1 MKISIFGL
9 GYVGC
14 VTAACLARDGHTVHG
29 VDVNPQKVEMIRAG
43 QSPVVEPG
51 LSDLISQAVESGHL
65 QAGLD
70 SRAAVQSSDLSLICV
85 GTPSNDNGSL
95 RLDFVENVCREIGS
109 ALAEKPDYHV
119 VVVRSTV
126 LPGTV
131 EEKMLPLLEQY
142 SGKKAGVDFGL
153 CMHPEFLREG
163 SAIRDY
169 MQPSLIVIGELDPRS
184 GNVLQQLYEKMD
196 APLNRTTIRTAEM
209 VKYVSNAFHALK
221 VTFANEI
228 GNLGKAHGVDGQEV
242 MRIFGQDKVLNI
254 STAYLKPGFAFGG
267 SCLPK
272 DVRALAY
279 RAKERDVDTPLL
291 NAVLP
296 SNQKQVELGIK
307 LVEKTGLKKV
317 GILGLSFKPSTDD
330 LRESPAITLAETL
343 LGRGYNIRIFDDQV
357 QLSRLMGANKSFLE
371 SELPHIASLMCDSME
386 QLISGSD
393 VIVITHGSKLFH
405 QTPQLM
411 NGHQV
416 LIDLVGAVKDNV
428 NDMQS
433 LYEGICW

>member
-1 MKISIFGL
+1 MNISVFGL
-9 GYVGC
+9 GYVGS
-14 VTAACLARDGHTVHG
+14 VTATCLACDGHTVYG
-29 VDVNPQKVEMIRAG
+29 VDINPQKVEMIHAG
-43 QSPVVEPG
+43 QTPVVEPG
-51 LSDLISQAVESGHL
+51 LGEMTKEVVQSGHL
-65 QAGLD
+65 KASLD
-70 SRAAVQSSDLSLICV
+70 TTAAVHGSDISLICV

-95 RLDFVENVCREIGS
+95 RLDFVENVCREIGT
-109 ALAEKPDYHV
+109 ALATKQDYHV
-119 VVVRSTV
+119 VVIRSTV

-131 EEKMLPLLEQY
+131 DEKMIPILEQY
-142 SGKKAGVDFGL
+142 SGKQAGTDFGV

-169 MQPSLIVIGELDPRS
+169 IQPNLIVIGEYDQCS
-184 GNVLQQLYEKMD
+184 GDAVQQLYEKMN
-196 APLNRTTIRTAEM
+196 APLNRTSIRTAEM

-228 GNLGKAHGVDGQEV
+228 GNLSKAHGIDGQEV
-242 MRIFGQDKVLNI
+242 MQIFGQDALLNI

-272 DVRALAY
+272 DVRALTY

-307 LVEKTGLKKV
+307 MVRSTKRKKV

-330 LRESPAITLAETL
+330 LRESPAITMAETL
-343 LGRGYNIRIFDDQV
+343 LGRGYEIQIFDDQV
-357 QLSRLMGANKSFLE
+357 QLSRLMGANKNFLE
-371 SELPHIASLMCDSME
+371 SELPHIVSLMCPSIE
-386 QLISGSD
+386 QIVSESEVL
-393 VIVITHGSKLFH
+393 VITHGSKLFH
-405 QTPQLM
+405 QVPHLM

-416 LIDLVGAVKDNV
+416 LIDLVGIAKDSNGH
-428 NDMQS
+428 MQS
-433 LYEGICW
+433 LYDGICW